1 VIAIEVRIRRI
12 FGVLFLR
19 NRAGVIAGSRC
30 EEDSN
35 VACVFS
41 ILKLTELDTLWRRR
55 TRRLGLEEV
64 IRLYKPVVARAARS
78 AGRRLPLRWLPALCP
93 ARPPSCR
100 PRLIRALSA
109 RTGSPASPR
118 RVLLHPLGESNVK
131 RQPVQKTTDL
141 RNSAQWLTAWINMI
155 RIGDRAPSGAGQWC
169 LGRDHR
175 RRG

>member
-1 VIAIEVRIRRI
+1 MWVWGYEG

-30 EEDSN
+30 EEDVWVLKKLSACTSLSWRGQRGPR
-35 VACVFS
+35 VAAFPSAGC
-41 ILKLTELDTLWRRR
+41 LLCALRARPAAG
-55 TRRLGLEEV
+55 LGSS
-64 IRLYKPVVARAARS
+64 ARS
-78 AGRRLPLRWLPALCP
+78 AHGP
-93 ARPPSCR
+93 
-100 PRLIRALSA
+100 
-109 RTGSPASPR
+109 
-118 RVLLHPLGESNVK
+118 VLLHPPGGCYCTHWASQTSNDSLFRK
-131 RQPVQKTTDL
+131 LKTTDL